1 MKNSPES
8 IQNKD
13 TCVNMR
19 QLNDKKYKIERLAGN
34 MDTNTANKRSVY
46 IVGHKNPDT
55 DSICSAIAYAYLKNK
70 CNDGCLYI
78 PARAG
83 QINQETQYV
92 LNAFRTGAPMYLHD
106 VMTDVRDI
114 DMNEVQGVTDDISLS
129 KAWHLMRDRG
139 DVTLPVIDG
148 GKLTGIIT
156 IGDIANAYMDVYDN
170 CILSTA
176 KTSYRNILETLDAKM
191 IVGDES
197 GYFDSGEVV
206 IATANPDVLE
216 DYIHN
221 GDMVILGNRYETQ
234 LCAIEMGAACVVV
247 TMGAKVSK
255 TIQIFAREHNC
266 IIINTPYDTF
276 TVARLINQSMP
287 IGFFMKKE
295 KLATFRITDKTED
308 IRAIMKKKRHHD
320 FPVLDEEDNYVGMI
334 SRRNLMNLRKK
345 SLILVDHNELSQTV
359 DGIEFADILEIVDH
373 HRIGTLE
380 TVSPVYFRNQPL
392 GCTATIIYQMYQ
404 ERGVEIPQNIAG
416 LMMSAILSDTLMF
429 HSPTVTDV
437 DKDAAKKL
445 AEICGVEIEEFA
457 IDMFGAGS
465 NLSDKDADKIFE
477 QDYKTFSVNG
487 FNFGVGQI
495 NSMNSIELDEIK
507 EKIVPYIKEQ
517 LPSLSVDMCFF
528 MLTNI
533 VYEKTELLCFGER
546 AQELVREAF
555 RLSKS
560 MNKFELKNL
569 VSRKKQL
576 IPAFVSVL
584 QQWEAET

>member
-1 MKNSPES
+1 MDNSE
-8 IQNKD
+8 
-13 TCVNMR
+13 
-19 QLNDKKYKIERLAGN
+19 LA
-34 MDTNTANKRSVY
+34 KRPVY

-70 CNDGCLYI
+70 CDDTCEYI

-83 QINQETQYV
+83 QVNQETQYV
-92 LNAFRTGAPMYLHD
+92 LNAFHAEPPVYLHD
-106 VMTDVRDI
+106 VMTDARDI
-114 DMNEVQGVTDDISLS
+114 DMNDVEGVTEDVSLK

-139 DVTLPVIDG
+139 DVTVPVIEQK
-148 GKLTGIIT
+148 KLSGIIT

-170 CILSTA
+170 GILSRA
-176 KTSYRNILETLDAKM
+176 KTSYKNILETLDAQM
-191 IVGDES
+191 IVGDEQ
-197 GYFDSGEVV
+197 GYFESGEVV

-216 DYIHN
+216 DYIHP

-234 LCAIEMGAACVVV
+234 LCAIEMGAACVIV

-255 TIQIFAREHNC
+255 TIQIFAKEHNC
-266 IIINTPYDTF
+266 ILINTPYDTA

-287 IGFFMKKE
+287 IGYFMKRD
-295 KLATFRITDKTED
+295 KLTTFKITDKTED
-308 IRAIMKKKRHHD
+308 IKSIMKKKRYHD

-334 SRRNLMNLRKK
+334 SRRTLLNLRKK
-345 SLILVDHNELSQTV
+345 QLILVDHNELSQTV
-359 DGIEFADILEIVDH
+359 DGIDFADILEIIDH

-404 ERGVEIPQNIAG
+404 EKGVEIPKNIAG
-416 LMMSAILSDTLMF
+416 LMMSAIISDTLMF
-429 HSPTVTDV
+429 HSPTVTEI
-437 DKDAAKKL
+437 DKAAANKL
-445 AEICGVEIEEFA
+445 SEICGVEIEEFA

-465 NLSDKDADKIFE
+465 NLSDKEADEIFK

-487 FNFGVGQI
+487 FEFGVGQI
-495 NSMNSIELDEIK
+495 NSMNSIELGEIK
-507 EKIVPYIKEQ
+507 EKIVPYINEQ
-517 LPSLSVDMCFF
+517 LPGLPVDMCFF

-533 VYEKTELLCFGER
+533 VYEKTELLCFGDR
-546 AQELVREAF
+546 AKELVQEAF
-555 RLSKS
+555 RLPK
-560 MNKFELKNL
+560 NQKKFELKNL

-584 QQWEAET
+584 QQWEK